1 MFGLF
6 GGERAARKMALKGA
20 TVLSFDCR
28 GCMATDHQLQWV
40 GVVEGF
46 EPTRFAGEAA
56 RVKIIKKGHVDIR
69 DEDLGVSLEPIANGA
84 LQELA
89 PKLWA
94 VYR

>member
-6 GGERAARKMALKGA
+6 GGERAARKRALQGA
-20 TVLSFDCR
+20 TILSFDCR
-28 GCMATDHQLQWV
+28 GCMASDHQLMWV

-46 EPTRFAGEAA
+46 EPTRHAGEAA
-56 RVKIIKKGHVDIR
+56 RVKIIKRDHVDIR
-69 DEDLGVSLEPIANGA
+69 DQDLGVELEPIANGA